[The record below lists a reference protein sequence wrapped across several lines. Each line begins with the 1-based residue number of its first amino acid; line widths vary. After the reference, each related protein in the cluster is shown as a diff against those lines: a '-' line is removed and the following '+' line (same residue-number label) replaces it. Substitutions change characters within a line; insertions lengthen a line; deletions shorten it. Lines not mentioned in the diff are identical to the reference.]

1 MLPLFLNTIIIL
13 EKCARSKTLLCLQA
27 GSMAGLNLSPGVSK
41 LAWGSWQDG
50 DAELL
55 FWGQH
60 VVQGMVGGLGTPCHC
75 GSVWRVSLPSAR
87 ALYDSLFV
95 PPGWTSG
102 ILPTHMAV
110 PFPCHSNTVAV

>member
-87 ALYDSLFV
+87 ALYDKPLCASWMDQWHPAHPHGSAISL
-95 PPGWTSG
+95 P
-102 ILPTHMAV
+102 L
-110 PFPCHSNTVAV
+110 